1 MHCAAFDIAAPAY
14 IQLHNRD
21 PYDMGQ
27 RYTALT
33 EKLSEFIRRQ
43 KMFFVGTADRD
54 GHVNVSPK
62 GMDTLRIIDSTHL
75 VWLNLTGSGNE
86 TAAHLAATGRIT
98 LMFCAF
104 EGDPLILRVYGQG
117 RAIYPHDAEWPNAAP
132 RFPALPGARQII
144 DVQIALVQTSCGFGV
159 PLFDFRAERELLRV
173 WAEKKGPDGIRQYWQ
188 DKNQTSLDGKPI
200 AIVKTAE

>member
-1 MHCAAFDIAAPAY
+1 VGVGIAPQADNYLYPRD
-14 IQLHNRD
+14 LHS
-21 PYDMGQ
+21 MGQ
-27 RYTALT
+27 RHSALT

-54 GHVNVSPK
+54 GHVNISPK
-62 GMDTLRIIDSTHL
+62 GMDTLRVIDSARI

-117 RAIYPHDAEWPNAAP
+117 RAIHPYDTEWPQTATI
-132 RFPALPGARQII
+132 FPALPGARQII
-144 DVQIALVQTSCGFGV
+144 DVHIELVQTSCGFGV
-159 PLFDFRAERELLRV
+159 PLFDFSAERELLRV
-173 WAEKKGPDGIRQYWQ
+173 WADKKGADGIRQYWQ
-188 DKNQTSLDGKPI
+188 DKNKISLDGKPT
-200 AIVKTAE
+200 AILKPTE